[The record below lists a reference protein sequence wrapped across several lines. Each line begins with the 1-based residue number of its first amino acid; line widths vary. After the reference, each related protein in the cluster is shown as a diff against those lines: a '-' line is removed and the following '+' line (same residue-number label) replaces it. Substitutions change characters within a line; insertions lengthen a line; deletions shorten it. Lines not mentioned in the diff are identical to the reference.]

1 MKRQEMLHWDRR
13 RNAYVDPGYG
23 VEVGVHRINW
33 IVVAV
38 QIIGGVKRL
47 EEESGYVHEH
57 IVQWMTQGYVNE
69 PREAR
74 MLARNSGLPQYYFP
88 VGCDSNDV

>member
-1 MKRQEMLHWDRR
+1 MLHWDRIKK
-13 RNAYVDPGYG
+13 AYVDPETG
-23 VEVGVHRINW
+23 EKIEIPRINW
-33 IVVAV
+33 VIVAV
-38 QIIGGVKRL
+38 QIVGGIARL
-47 EEESGYVHEH
+47 EYESGYVREH
-57 IVQWMTQGYVNE
+57 IIEWMVQGYVNE